1 MGRTTRIRPA
11 YLPEKLTRIRLA
23 LNLSQTEMLRQ
34 LGLEETFPYFVISK
48 NELGTREPT
57 ALELLAYARI
67 ANVLVEVLID
77 DELDLP
83 ARLPSPEKSV
93 GVKRKQESAR
103 WGRKEIARS
112 RVTSDTREQAVALTV
127 DAMI

>member
-103 WGRKEIARS
+103 
-112 RVTSDTREQAVALTV
+112 
-127 DAMI
+127 